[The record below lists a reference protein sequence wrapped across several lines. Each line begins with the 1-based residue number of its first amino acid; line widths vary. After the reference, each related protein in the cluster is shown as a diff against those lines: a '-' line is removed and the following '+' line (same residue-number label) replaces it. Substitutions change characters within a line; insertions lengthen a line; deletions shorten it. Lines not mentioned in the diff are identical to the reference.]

1 MLPKKAQNQKT
12 LYQTVYL
19 DMKILN
25 IVKTLG
31 NIVVVLKKTVF
42 EV

>member
-1 MLPKKAQNQKT
+1 MVSMKYQNQKA

-19 DMKILN
+19 DMKIMN
-25 IVKTLG
+25 IVKILG
-31 NIVVVLKKTVF
+31 NVVVVLKKTVF

>member
-1 MLPKKAQNQKT
+1 MLLMKGF

-19 DMKILN
+19 DMKIVN

-31 NIVVVLKKTVF
+31 NIVVVLKKTVLRF
-42 EV
+42 KR

>member
-1 MLPKKAQNQKT
+1 MLLMKDF

-19 DMKILN
+19 DMKIVN

-31 NIVVVLKKTVF
+31 NVVVVLKKTVF